1 MYEKVFA
8 EKRKRM
14 QTNLHASGQYYQYF
28 LDFDFW
34 KIHKEFVLIENNDS
48 QQLFI
53 PILIPIIYF
62 ENKQLLQQMDVL
74 SEDKEF
80 VDGEK
85 VFRAY
90 MSIIKAEYD
99 DFVLKQ
105 IDLKQIGS
113 LMSQFSISIY
123 RKQLDSISSMLDP
136 EKSKFGFQYLLN
148 HDLCY
153 TPECGFDSN
162 NIDTSNFL

>member
-1 MYEKVFA
+1 
-8 EKRKRM
+8 M

-53 PILIPIIYF
+53 PILIPTIYF
-62 ENKQLLQQMDVL
+62 ENKQLLQQLDIL
-74 SEDKEF
+74 SKDKEF

-85 VFRAY
+85 VFTAY
-90 MSIIKAEYD
+90 MNIIKSEYD

-113 LMSQFSISIY
+113 IISQFSISVY
-123 RKQLDSISSMLDP
+123 RKQLESISSILEP

-148 HDLCY
+148 HKLCY
-153 TPECGFDSN
+153 TPEWGFDSN
-162 NIDTSNFL
+162 KIDTSNFL

>member
-1 MYEKVFA
+1 M
-8 EKRKRM
+8 
-14 QTNLHASGQYYQYF
+14 N
-28 LDFDFW
+28 
-34 KIHKEFVLIENNDS
+34 I
-48 QQLFI
+48 
-53 PILIPIIYF
+53 
-62 ENKQLLQQMDVL
+62 L

-85 VFRAY
+85 VFKTY

-105 IDLKQIGS
+105 IDLKQIGAV
-113 LMSQFSISIY
+113 MSQFSISIY
-123 RKQLDSISSMLDP
+123 RKQLESINSMLEP

-153 TPECGFDSN
+153 SPEWGFDSN
-162 NIDTSNFL
+162 KIDTSNFL